1 VRIAPVQQLKKHILE
16 QFIPEETAG
25 DINDGAWVIK
35 PREHVEIGKFGKVK
49 KDNSP
54 KNNAG

>member
-25 DINDGAWVIK
+25 DINDGAGVIK

-54 KNNAG
+54 KNNA